1 MMENGMYMINRIE
14 GLDVA
19 FKKSVAL
26 ELEKVS
32 SSLRERAIPKYK
44 GLKEIILDVIG
55 QDGKMMRPLLVI
67 ISAHFGH
74 YESEKIVNVATGIE
88 MLHMATLI
96 HDDIIDDAN
105 KRRGQASVQ
114 SKYGKDMA
122 VYAGDYLLAKSL
134 RTGTKESYDPE
145 LISKMSTAIER
156 ICESE
161 LIQYQNRFKVM
172 TLKNYLRV
180 IAGKT
185 AALFAMSMYA
195 GAVEA
200 KTSESLAKQLGR
212 IGYEIGM
219 AFQIIDDTLDFSKE
233 SDLVGKTIEN
243 DLKKG
248 YYTLPVIYSVQG
260 EALNADSNPE
270 TLSRLVF
277 ENKGIE
283 KSKILAQ
290 KYTKKAFK
298 RIEKLP
304 EGEAK
309 IAVKGIAEMLLS
321 RNY

>member
-1 MMENGMYMINRIE
+1 MYMIDQIE
-14 GLDVA
+14 GLDQA
-19 FKKSVAL
+19 FKKSVVL

-32 SSLRERAIPKYK
+32 LSLRERAIPKYK
-44 GLKEIILDVIG
+44 GVKEIILDVIG

-67 ISAHFGH
+67 ISAHFGQYH
-74 YESEKIVNVATGIE
+74 SEKIVNVATGIE

-105 KRRGQASVQ
+105 TRRGQASVQ

-145 LISKMSTAIER
+145 LITKMSSAIER

-195 GAVEA
+195 GAIEA
-200 KTSESLAKQLGR
+200 KASESLAKQLGR

-219 AFQIIDDTLDFSKE
+219 AFQIIDDTLDFSKN
-233 SDLVGKTIEN
+233 SSLVGKTTEN

-248 YYTLPVIYSVQG
+248 YYTLPVIFSVQNEKLS
-260 EALNADSNPE
+260 EALDAE
-270 TLSRLVF
+270 TLRSAVF
-277 ENKGIE
+277 TNKGLE
-283 KSKILAQ
+283 KSKMLAQ

-304 EGEAK
+304 EGDAK
-309 IAVKGIAEMLLS
+309 IAVMAIAEILLT
-321 RNY
+321 REY